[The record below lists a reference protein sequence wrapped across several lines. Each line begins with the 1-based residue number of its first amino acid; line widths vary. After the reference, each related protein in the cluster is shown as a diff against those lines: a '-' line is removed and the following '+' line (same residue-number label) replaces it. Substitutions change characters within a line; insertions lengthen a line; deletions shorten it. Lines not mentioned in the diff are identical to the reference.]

1 LSFTGLENRRAKQ
14 VLCGGVGFNGREE
27 DAGREYRRVNIVQ
40 IPWTHVCKWNMIPV
54 ETIPGMEGGGVKE
67 NGRGVNLSMIYLI
80 HCKNFYKHNNVSSQ
94 STTIK

>member
-1 LSFTGLENRRAKQ
+1 
-14 VLCGGVGFNGREE
+14 
-27 DAGREYRRVNIVQ
+27 
-40 IPWTHVCKWNMIPV
+40 MIPV